1 MLIFFNP
8 ELVSPISNI
17 IWYRYRPI
25 LTERKL
31 QSCIIKGYLPNKG
44 YATLVRKFESVQD
57 WVIIC
62 KNTAETLI
70 ALWHRRYAK
79 IILDK
84 NSFSVPMLWLPWHF
98 ELDVWCWM
106 RASFRV
112 RNRRYLRGHL
122 NGFSWL
128 AKNLADCGSAQNTQ
142 LLEGFFA
149 RTELLA
155 LADVNFSSPSAKKE
169 IEVMSELLLLT
180 ILTIYSR

>member
-79 IILDK
+79 IMLDK
-84 NSFSVPMLWLPWHF
+84 NSFIAHLLWLPWHF
-98 ELDVWCWM
+98 ELDVWPVSESGTEIMLTSDSSSESSRPPRWVFV
-106 RASFRV
+106 AGKGPG
-112 RNRRYLRGHL
+112 LL
-122 NGFSWL
+122 FSL
-128 AKNLADCGSAQNTQ
+128 K
-142 LLEGFFA
+142 
-149 RTELLA
+149 
-155 LADVNFSSPSAKKE
+155 
-169 IEVMSELLLLT
+169 
-180 ILTIYSR
+180 YSTP